1 MNAEKEA
8 ADMFEPDGDM
18 QHLSKA
24 DQRRA
29 EIIRLLMESPSVQIK
44 DLATRL
50 DVSLM
55 TIHRDLNDL
64 QNQGLVRRL
73 RGSVSAEKSMLF
85 ESSYLYRARQHVS
98 EKRRLARAA
107 IAHIEPGNA
116 IVWDDSS
123 TTFHVTEFIEQ
134 VAPVTIIT
142 NALPVLEKLRDA
154 AEIDL
159 IALGGKYH
167 RAYNGFF
174 GLACER
180 SIRSYRVDVALM
192 STTTIQGL
200 SMFTQ
205 DEQVLRAKQAMIEIA
220 RKRIL
225 LVDES
230 KFHFS
235 ALNHVADLSAFD
247 VVLISSSVEQSIIA
261 RLRDGGVKLQL
272 V

>member
-1 MNAEKEA
+1 MSKDPVEDKMSDPQNDAQL
-8 ADMFEPDGDM
+8 M
-18 QHLSKA
+18 SKA
-24 DQRRA
+24 EQRRSR
-29 EIIRLLMESPSVQIK
+29 ILGILMESASVQIK
-44 DLATRL
+44 DLATTL

-55 TIHRDLNDL
+55 TVHRDLNDL
-64 QNQGLVRRL
+64 QNQGLVRRI
-73 RGSVSAEKSMLF
+73 RGIVSAEKSMLY
-85 ESSYLYRARQHVS
+85 ESSYLYRARQQVS
-98 EKRRLARAA
+98 EKRKLARAA

-123 TTFHVTEFIEQ
+123 TTFHVTEYIDQ

-142 NALPVLEKLRDA
+142 NALPVIDA
-154 AEIDL
+154 LKETQDIEL

-167 RAYNGFF
+167 RVYNGFF

-180 SIRSYRVDVALM
+180 AIRSYRVDVALM

-205 DEQVLRAKQAMIEIA
+205 DEAVLRSKQAMIDIA
-220 RKRIL
+220 RKKVL

-230 KFHFS
+230 KFHFL
-235 ALNHVADLSAFD
+235 ALNHVADLTVFD
-247 VVLISSSVEQSIIA
+247 VVLLSASVDPEIIA
-261 RLRDGGVKLQL
+261 RMRDGGVKLQL

>member
-1 MNAEKEA
+1 M
-8 ADMFEPDGDM
+8 EPDGDM

-85 ESSYLYRARQHVS
+85 ESSYLYRARQHVG

-107 IAHIEPGNA
+107 VAHIEPGNA

-142 NALPVLEKLRDA
+142 NALPVLERLRETP
-154 AEIDL
+154 EIDL

-180 SIRSYRVDVALM
+180 AIRSYRVDVALL

-235 ALNHVADLSAFD
+235 ALNHVADLSVFD
-247 VVLISSSVEQSIIA
+247 VVLISGTVDPSIIK
-261 RLRDGGVKLQL
+261 LMRDGGVKLQL